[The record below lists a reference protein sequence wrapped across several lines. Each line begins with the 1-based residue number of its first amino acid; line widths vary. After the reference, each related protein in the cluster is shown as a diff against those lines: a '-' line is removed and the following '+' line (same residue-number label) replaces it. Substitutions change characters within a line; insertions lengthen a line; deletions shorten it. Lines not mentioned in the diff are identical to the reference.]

1 MRYTLLAEGS
11 TDEVLLPL
19 LDWTLRHQGAL
30 RFDGEFARPKDKGL
44 VERIKNALEYYPCDL
59 LFVHRDA
66 DSRQADPRYE
76 EIHKALAEL
85 DRPTPAVCVV
95 PIQTTEAW
103 LMFDEAKIRQA
114 VGNRNGRVPLNLPNL
129 SELEN
134 ESDPKARLREIL
146 ITASGKSGRR
156 RDGFKSQIPAVLRR
170 IADPSNDFSPLL
182 RLSAFQRLQ
191 TDVRAILDANGWREP

>member
-1 MRYTLLAEGS
+1 
-11 TDEVLLPL
+11 
-19 LDWTLRHQGAL
+19 
-30 RFDGEFARPKDKGL
+30 
-44 VERIKNALEYYPCDL
+44 
-59 LFVHRDA
+59 
-66 DSRQADPRYE
+66 
-76 EIHKALAEL
+76 
-85 DRPTPAVCVV
+85 
-95 PIQTTEAW
+95 
-103 LMFDEAKIRQA
+103 

-191 TDVRAILDANGWREP
+191 TDVREILDANGWREP